1 MIPVTPELFELSGK
15 YGCGP
20 GLDIFLRQNFL
31 EWLQLFGH
39 LTQGPA
45 LAYLFGFSWNREVFL
60 KLPPVPFFFSFGY
73 RIPFLAW
80 IGTFQSLKLIG
91 MWSLTI
97 HPDCLMNFLAA
108 ASGAIGSPSGPTSVI
123 MNRPSS
129 FFVWP
134 RFVFFCCDD
143 DPDGYKKTFIVF
155 I

>member
-1 MIPVTPELFELSGK
+1 
-15 YGCGP
+15 
-20 GLDIFLRQNFL
+20 
-31 EWLQLFGH
+31 
-39 LTQGPA
+39 A
-45 LAYLFGFSWNREVFL
+45 LAYLFGFSWNREVFP
-60 KLPPVPFFFSFGY
+60 KLPPAPFFFSFGY

-80 IGTFQSLKLIG
+80 IGSFPEPEADRDVI
-91 MWSLTI
+91 
-97 HPDCLMNFLAA
+97 PDNTSGLSYEFLAA

-129 FFVWP
+129 FFVGP